1 MNNKILARIVA
12 TIMAVMMLGTVSFA
26 ASLSGANADVSDA
39 TLDAGYA
46 DQDEKTFI
54 AFCTADQASED
65 PTAEGNVI
73 VALDQ
78 ISTVPTAFTI
88 DTDKIGEAT
97 HLVVMFGGTE
107 GITGKAVIEIP
118 EAEEDQPVVN
128 VSTASVFEHILGDGT
143 RKIYQNVFYAK
154 ATTTGADG
162 KVYGF
167 SVTNPTADS
176 TKEFVSATTINGD
189 AEFEF
194 GILFVGV
201 PANTGLT
208 ADAFLR

>member
-26 ASLSGANADVSDA
+26 ASLTGATADVSDA
-39 TLDAGYA
+39 TLAEGYA
-46 DQDEKTFI
+46 GQDEKTFI
-54 AFCTADQASED
+54 AFCTGNQDDVD
-65 PTAEGNVI
+65 PTGKVI

-78 ISTVPTAFTI
+78 ISNVPTEFTI
-88 DTDKIGEAT
+88 DTSKLAETDEYI
-97 HLVVMFGGTE
+97 VVLFGGTA
-107 GITGKAVIEIP
+107 GLTGKAVIEIP

-128 VSTASVFEHILGDGT
+128 VSTASVFENILNDGT
-143 RKIYQNVFYAK
+143 RKIYENVFYAK
-154 ATTTGADG
+154 ATTTGAEG
-162 KVYGF
+162 KTYGF
-167 SVTNPTADS
+167 SVTNPAANS

-201 PANTGLT
+201 PADAGLT

>member
-26 ASLSGANADVSDA
+26 ASLTGANADVSDVTHA
-39 TLDAGYA
+39 TGYK
-46 DQDEKTFI
+46 DQTEKTFI
-54 AFCTADQASED
+54 AFCTADPISED

-78 ISTVPTAFTI
+78 ISEVPTEFTI

-97 HLVVMFGGTE
+97 HLVVMFGGTK
-107 GITGKAVIEIP
+107 GITGRAVIKIP
-118 EAEEDQPVVN
+118 AAEEDQPVIN
-128 VSTASVFEHILGDGT
+128 VSTASVFEQIVDGT
-143 RKIYQNVFYAK
+143 RKIYENVFYAK
-154 ATTTGADG
+154 ATTTGATG
-162 KVYGF
+162 KTYGF
-167 SVTNPTADS
+167 SVTNPAVDS

-201 PANTGLT
+201 PANAGLT